1 MSEQKETKPSA
12 KKVFKTLFRFYWTTR
27 EYFFKY
33 GIYRWFGG
41 VASGG
46 MEVLNAYLAGRMVG
60 IALSGD
66 MNQLIRY
73 ASILTGAVIT
83 RTILGLVNEYSN
95 AYYNINSG
103 KKLRVMAMEK
113 INNLPIAYYENQ
125 HSGETI
131 SKLASDIEVL
141 QEFFGNSIAGIWSW
155 VPASFGFSLAVLLN
169 TNVQLTL
176 ICGTIIPVF
185 AIIMNK
191 ISIPIGKASKE
202 RQDHAASFNSYLR
215 DFAEG
220 VHIYKSFSM
229 NKSHGY
235 KFEKSCDDYAKASFL
250 MAKRRALS
258 IGLMIFGMVIPQVIA
273 LAVGSIFVIRGQLT
287 VPELF
292 VFVNVLWPFVSIFR
306 QVSSGWADL
315 IETSGKAEHLFTLFD
330 ARSERTDGGD
340 FTDTE
345 INTVIEFCNVQFR
358 YTDSVRVLEAVS
370 FVVEKGMKTALVGVS
385 GSGKSTIH
393 KMLAGY
399 YDTYEGSVNIMGHEL
414 SEWNLEALRNN
425 IAAVNQDIYLFSES
439 VMENIRFGKPSSSD
453 EEVIEAA
460 KKAYAHEF
468 ISELE
473 NGYETILGERGVGL
487 SGGQRQRI
495 AVARALLKDSPII
508 LLDEPTS
515 ALDTRSEYHVQKAIE
530 RLEEGRTVFIIA
542 HRLSTIESAD
552 KIIVL
557 DEGLVLGTGTHKELI
572 EENKKYI
579 SLYKRQVLEAAGG
592 AM

>member
-1 MSEQKETKPSA
+1 MTEQKESKPSV
-12 KKVFKTLFRFYWTTR
+12 KKVFKSLFRYYWTTR

-60 IALSGD
+60 IALSGN
-66 MNQLIRY
+66 MNELIRY
-73 ASILTGAVIT
+73 AAILTGAVIL
-83 RTILGLVNEYSN
+83 RTILGLANEYSS

-141 QEFFGNSIAGIWSW
+141 QEFYGNSIAGIWSW

-202 RQDHAASFNSYLR
+202 RQEHAASFNSYLR

-229 NKSHGY
+229 EKSHGH
-235 KFEKSCDDYAKASFL
+235 KFEKSCDDYAEASFR
-250 MAKRRALS
+250 MARRRALS

-273 LAVGSIFVIRGQLT
+273 LAVGSVFVIRGQLT

-292 VFVNVLWPFVSIFR
+292 VFTNVLWPFVSIFR
-306 QVSSGWADL
+306 QVSRGWADL
-315 IETSGKAEHLFTLFD
+315 IETSGKAEHLFTLYD
-330 ARSERTDGGD
+330 SVPERTDGGD
-340 FTDTE
+340 FTDTSMDP
-345 INTVIEFCNVQFR
+345 IIEFRNVRFA
-358 YTDSVRVLEAVS
+358 YTDSVRVLETVS
-370 FVVEKGMKTALVGVS
+370 FVVEKGKKTALVGVS

-393 KMLAGY
+393 KMLAGH
-399 YDTYEGSVNIMGHEL
+399 YDTYNGEVYIMGHEL
-414 SEWNLEALRNN
+414 SEWNLESLRNN

-439 VMENIRFGKPSSSD
+439 VMENIRFGKPTASN
-453 EEVIEAA
+453 EEVVEAA
-460 KKAYAHEF
+460 QKAYAHEF

-530 RLEEGRTVFIIA
+530 KLEEGRTVFIIA

-557 DEGLVLGTGTHKELI
+557 DEGRVLGTGSHKELI
-572 EENKKYI
+572 AGNEKYI